1 MRQSA
6 NTITPTIVVS
16 CVCFAL
22 MCLSAIDAF
31 MIGSMRNIAYG
42 ITGFVYSRIEYVY
55 VSVDDFVTL
64 WADKQMLTSKAKA
77 YQRQIAH
84 AKLLNKEIDSL
95 RRENYQLKNAIQ
107 VSGLSSSR
115 HWLRPPYLIQ
125 RDKSSHQIILPCSSG
140 KKLAV
145 NQLVLHDN
153 QVVGRVTSQGR
164 HSVNVQMITDI
175 HSSVPVI
182 ILNKD
187 SSGILVGTGASSL
200 EIQYM
205 PDDARIAVGDI
216 VHSKKIPGIYEDSFP
231 IGKVTSI
238 QKIPGKGFL
247 AITVEPFF
255 DINYQSWFTVPV

>member
-22 MCLSAIDAF
+22 MCLSAIDAS
-31 MIGSMRNIAYG
+31 MIGSMRNIASG
-42 ITGFVYSRIEYVY
+42 VTGFIYSRIEYVY
-55 VSVDDFVTL
+55 ISVEDFSTL
-64 WADKQMLTSKAKA
+64 WADKQALTSNVKM

-84 AKLLNKEIDSL
+84 AKLINKEIDTL

-107 VSGLSSSR
+107 VSSLNTSR
-115 HWLRPPYLIQ
+115 YWLRPPYLIQ
-125 RDKSSHQIILPCSSG
+125 RDKSSHQMILPCSSG
-140 KKLAV
+140 KKLVV

-153 QVVGRVTSQGR
+153 QVVGRITSQGR
-164 HSVNVQMITDI
+164 HSVNVQMITDV
-175 HSSVPVI
+175 HSSIPVI

-187 SSGILVGTGASSL
+187 STGILVGTGAASL

-205 PDDARIAVGDI
+205 PDDASIAIGDI
-216 VHSKKIPGIYEDSFP
+216 VHSKKIPGIYEDSYP
-231 IGKVTSI
+231 IGKVASI